1 VRNVGV
7 ETTLLWGKSI
17 VERYILKFEAMGGTG
32 KLREQPKITIN
43 SSSKF
48 PVFGSSNLVGQD

>member
-1 VRNVGV
+1 VGEIDSGV
-7 ETTLLWGKSI
+7 ES
-17 VERYILKFEAMGGTG
+17 YILKFEAMGGTG